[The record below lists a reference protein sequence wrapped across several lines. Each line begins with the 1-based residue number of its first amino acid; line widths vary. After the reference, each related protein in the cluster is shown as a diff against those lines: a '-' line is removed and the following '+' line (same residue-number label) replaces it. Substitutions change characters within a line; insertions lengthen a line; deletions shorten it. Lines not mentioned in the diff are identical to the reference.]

1 MNEQDK
7 LKLITKK
14 LMEAGL
20 NEEMIKT
27 FMLNNYEYLMNN
39 LEEIKDNIYF
49 LFNSNDLYG
58 IVIAKE
64 DKYLWSN
71 VDDNEIGRLQ
81 DSSED
86 NLGDYIIEDI
96 LRFGENGKFKNI
108 YPNLSSNYLEN
119 IKILKKIKFNSNGYY
134 IK

>member
-1 MNEQDK
+1 MSEQSK
-7 LKLITKK
+7 IELITKK

-27 FMLNNYEYLMNN
+27 FMLTNYKYIMDNIEK
-39 LEEIKDNIYF
+39 IKDNIYF
-49 LFNSNDLYG
+49 LFNSKDLYA
-58 IVIAKE
+58 IVIIRE

-71 VDDNEIGRLQ
+71 VDDNKVGLLQ

-86 NLGDYIIEDI
+86 NLGDYVIEDI
-96 LRFGENGKFKNI
+96 LRFGENEKLKNI
-108 YPNLSSNYLEN
+108 FPNLSNNYLEN
-119 IKILKKIKFNSNGYY
+119 IKVLKKIKFNSNGYY